1 MRDRGVPLRVAG
13 GLCALLLVGT
23 ALYDVRQ
30 SAASGD
36 GAQEKVLLIAPA
48 GPGGGWDTLAR
59 EMQNGLREE
68 DLRFN
73 VEVRN
78 AEGAGGTIGLAQTV
92 GRDGQDNVLTMTGL
106 GMVGAVE
113 TTGSLYTMEDA
124 TPIAQ
129 LASEY
134 LAIVVPQ
141 DSPYET
147 IDDLAEDWNEKSG
160 TLPVAGG
167 SMGGVDQIFAAQVAQ
182 SMGISPGEINYLPYS
197 GGGETL
203 TSLLSGTSKVGFGT
217 LGDFSDQIEDDGP
230 LRALAVSSPERLDG
244 VDIPTMIELGYD
256 LEMSNWR
263 GVIAPPGLSEEEADE
278 LEALVRELLATESWA
293 DTLERNRWTDTYQGR
308 AEFEEFLDKEVA
320 LTQETVKELGL

>member
-68 DLRFN
+68 DLRYN

-134 LAIVVPQ
+134 LAIVVPK

-182 SMGISPGEINYLPYS
+182 SMGISPGDINYLPYS

-203 TSLLSGTSKVGFGT
+203 TSLLSGTSAVGFGT
-217 LGDFSDQIEDDGP
+217 LGDFSDQIEEDGP

-244 VDIPTMIELGYD
+244 VDIPTMVELGYD

-278 LEALVRELLATESWA
+278 LEALVRELLATDSWA

-308 AEFEEFLDKEVA
+308 AEFEEFLDEEVA

>member
-1 MRDRGVPLRVAG
+1 MRDRGVLFRVGG

-23 ALYDVRQ
+23 ALFDVRQ
-30 SAASGD
+30 SAAAGSGQ
-36 GAQEKVLLIAPA
+36 QEKLLLIAPA

-78 AEGAGGTIGLAQTV
+78 AEGAGGTIGLAQTA
-92 GRDGQDNVLTMTGL
+92 GREGQSNVLTMTGL

-113 TTGSLYTMEDA
+113 TTGSLYTMEDS

-134 LAIVVPQ
+134 LAVVVPA

-147 IDDLAEDWNEKSG
+147 LDDLAGDWRERSG

-167 SMGGVDQIFAAQVAQ
+167 SMGGVDQIFAAQVAR
-182 SMGISPGEINYLPYS
+182 SMDIAPGEINYLPYS
-197 GGGETL
+197 GGGEVL
-203 TSLLSGTSKVGFGT
+203 TSLLSGTSEVGFGT
-217 LGDFSDQIEDDGP
+217 LGDFSDQVDGGGP
-230 LRALAVSSPERLDG
+230 LRALAVSSPERMDG
-244 VDIPTMIELGYD
+244 VDVPTLAEQGYD
-256 LEMSNWR
+256 VEMSNWR
-263 GVIAPPGLSEEEADE
+263 GVIAPPGLTGEEADR
-278 LEALVRELLATESWA
+278 LEGLVRDLLASDAWA
-293 DTLERNRWTDTYQGR
+293 DTLERNRWTDTFQPR
-308 AEFEEFLDKEVA
+308 EEFGEFLDAEVA
-320 LTQETVKELGL
+320 VTQETVEELGL

>member
-1 MRDRGVPLRVAG
+1 MRDRGVLLRVVG
-13 GLCALLLVGT
+13 GLCALLLVGA

-30 SAASGD
+30 SAASSD
-36 GAQEKVLLIAPA
+36 GAQEKLLLIAPA
-48 GPGGGWDTLAR
+48 GPGGGWDALAR

-78 AEGAGGTIGLAQTV
+78 ADGAGGTIGLAQTA
-92 GRDGQDNVLTMTGL
+92 GREGQDNVLTMTGL

-113 TTGSLYTMEDA
+113 TTGSLHTMEDS

-129 LASEY
+129 MASEY
-134 LAIVVPQ
+134 LAVVVPE
-141 DSPYET
+141 DSPYESL
-147 IDDLAEDWNEKSG
+147 DDLAEDWSERPGN
-160 TLPVAGG
+160 LPVAGG

-182 SMGISPGEINYLPYS
+182 SMGITPGDINYLPYA
-197 GGGETL
+197 GGGEVL
-203 TSLLSGTSKVGFGT
+203 TSLLSGTSEVGFGT
-217 LGDFSDQIEDDGP
+217 LGDFSDQMEDDGP
-230 LRALAVSSPERLDG
+230 LRALAISSPDRLDG

-308 AEFEEFLDKEVA
+308 AEFEEFLDEEVA

>member
-134 LAIVVPQ
+134 LAIVVPK

-182 SMGISPGEINYLPYS
+182 SMGISPGDINYLPYS

-263 GVIAPPGLSEEEADE
+263 GVIAPPGLSEEEADG

-308 AEFEEFLDKEVA
+308 AEFEEFLDEEVA

>member
-308 AEFEEFLDKEVA
+308 AEFEEFLDEEVA

>member
-1 MRDRGVPLRVAG
+1 MRDRGVVLRLVG

-23 ALYDVRQ
+23 ALFDVRQ

-36 GAQEKVLLIAPA
+36 GSQEKLLLIAPA

-59 EMQNGLREE
+59 EMQNGLRDE

-78 AEGAGGTIGLAQTV
+78 AEGAGGTIGLAQTAN
-92 GRDGQDNVLTMTGL
+92 REGQGNVLTMTGL

-113 TTGSLYTMEDA
+113 TTGSPYTMADA

-141 DSPYET
+141 DSPYES
-147 IDDLAEDWNEKSG
+147 IDDLAEDWREQSS

-182 SMGISPGEINYLPYS
+182 SMDISPGEINYLPYS

-203 TSLLSGTSKVGFGT
+203 TSLLSGTSQVGFGT
-217 LGDFSDQIEDDGP
+217 LGDFSDQIADDGP

-244 VDIPTMIELGYD
+244 VDIPTMTELGYD

-263 GVIAPPGLSEEEADE
+263 GVIAPPGLTEEEIEA
-278 LEALVRELLATESWA
+278 LEELVRELLASDSWA
-293 DTLERNRWTDTYQGR
+293 DTLERNRWTDTYQER
-308 AEFEEFLDKEVA
+308 AEFEEFLDKEIA
-320 LTQETVKELGL
+320 LTQETVEELGL

>member
-59 EMQNGLREE
+59 EMQNGMREE

-308 AEFEEFLDKEVA
+308 AEFEEFLDEEVA

>member
-134 LAIVVPQ
+134 LAIVVPK

-203 TSLLSGTSKVGFGT
+203 TSLLSGTSAVGFGT

-244 VDIPTMIELGYD
+244 VDIPTMVELGYD

-263 GVIAPPGLSEEEADE
+263 GVIAPPGLSDEEADE
-278 LEALVRELLATESWA
+278 LEALVGELLATESWA

-308 AEFEEFLDKEVA
+308 AEFEEFLAEEVA

>member
-134 LAIVVPQ
+134 LAIVVPK

-308 AEFEEFLDKEVA
+308 AEFEEFLDEEVA

>member
-134 LAIVVPQ
+134 LAIVVPK

-263 GVIAPPGLSEEEADE
+263 GVIAPPGLSEDEADE

-308 AEFEEFLDKEVA
+308 AEFEEFLDEEVA

>member
-1 MRDRGVPLRVAG
+1 MRDRGVLLRLVG
-13 GLCALLLVGT
+13 GLCALLLVGV
-23 ALYDVRQ
+23 ALYDVRE
-30 SAASGD
+30 SAASGN
-36 GAQEKVLLIAPA
+36 GAQEKLLLIAPA

-78 AEGAGGTIGLAQTV
+78 ADGAGGTIGLAQTV
-92 GRDGQDNVLTMTGL
+92 SREGQDSVLTMTGL

-113 TTGSLYTMEDA
+113 TTGSLHTMEDV

-129 LASEY
+129 MASEY
-134 LAIVVPQ
+134 MAVVVPE

-147 IDDLAEDWNEKSG
+147 IDDLAEDWRERPG
-160 TLPVAGG
+160 DLPVAGG
-167 SMGGVDQIFAAQVAQ
+167 SMGGVDQIFAAQAAE
-182 SMGISPGEINYLPYS
+182 SMDVSSGEINYLPYS

-203 TSLLSGTSKVGFGT
+203 TSLLSGTSEVGFGT
-217 LGDFSDQIEDDGP
+217 LGDFSDQVEDDGP

-244 VDIPTMIELGYD
+244 VDVPTFAELGYD

-263 GVIAPPGLSEEEADE
+263 GVIAPPGLSGEDADE
-278 LEALVRELLATESWA
+278 LEVLVRELLATDAWA
-293 DTLERNRWTDTYQGR
+293 DTLERNRWTETYQGR
-308 AEFEEFLDKEVA
+308 DEFGEFLDEEVA
-320 LTQETVKELGL
+320 LTRETVKELGL